1 MKRTE
6 EDRLY
11 GEEFARRVRP
21 YYERALATGQTAD
34 AFALRLG
41 VKRGALQRYLRDSAT
56 PSLRSVVFAYR
67 EFGIAIPYDGI
78 DVKAVAGRRARRK
91 RTLSELQMKLPL
103 TIEASEGEISVVIK
117 KKAPQRYRLQ
127 LEIRKTV

>member
-6 EDRLY
+6 EDRIY
-11 GEEFARRVRP
+11 GEEFASRLKP
-21 YYERALATGQTAD
+21 HYERALERNQTAD
-34 AFALRLG
+34 DFARRLG
-41 VKRGALQRYLRDSAT
+41 VKRGALQRYLLKSAT

-78 DVKAVAGRRARRK
+78 DVNAVAGKRARRR
-91 RTLSELQMKLPL
+91 RTPSEMQMKLPL